1 MDNLK
6 SALSEITDGDADRIV
21 QAIMDT
27 DTDGYYTGEP
37 EALWALIREACESL
51 MGYAHGS
58 DYYDNG
64 EWRQAAEDESDYVDW
79 DSELSDVK
87 DDFGARFVD
96 GLDGARLTGL
106 KSFPALYKLAQTV
119 ANFEGSEDSFEKV
132 LKKSHLFAD
141 KAFVM
146 VTRYDG

>member
-6 SALSEITDGDADRIV
+6 SALSEITDGEADRVV

-37 EALWALIREACESL
+37 EALWNFIREACESL

-64 EWRQAAEDESDYVDW
+64 EWRNGDELDSDYFDW
-79 DSELSDVK
+79 DSEMSTVK
-87 DDFGARFVD
+87 DDFGARFID
-96 GLDGARLTGL
+96 GLDGAKLTGL
-106 KSFPALYKLAQTV
+106 KSFPALFKLAQSV
-119 ANFEGSEDSFEKV
+119 ANFEGTEDAFEKV
-132 LKKSHLFAD
+132 LKKSSLFAD